1 MPIAYKNGL
10 IIDETGVDDD
20 VSSFIIDNRG
30 SDGFSLTYKWT
41 STLEGTFAL
50 FCCDDVDGVGTDG
63 VGWVP
68 VNGAGAGTF
77 STDPAG
83 TAGEDEDTF
92 TGTHAYY
99 RVDFTHSA
107 SSGDLKMA
115 VNVRVQGK

>member
-1 MPIAYKNGL
+1 MATKYKNGL
-10 IIDETGVDDD
+10 IINETNVTDD

-30 SDGFSLTYKWT
+30 SDGFSVTYKWT
-41 STLEGTFAL
+41 STLTGTFAL
-50 FCCDDVDGVGTDG
+50 FCCDDVDAVGTNG

-68 VNGAGAGTF
+68 VNNHGSGTF

-99 RVDFTHSA
+99 RIDFTHGA
-107 SSGDLKMA
+107 NSGDLLMA
-115 VNVRVQGK
+115 LNVRVDGK